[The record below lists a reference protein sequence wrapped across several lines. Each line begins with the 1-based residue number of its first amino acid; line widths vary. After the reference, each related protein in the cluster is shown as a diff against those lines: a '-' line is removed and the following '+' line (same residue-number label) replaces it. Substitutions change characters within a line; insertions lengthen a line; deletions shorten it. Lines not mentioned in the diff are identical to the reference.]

1 MAIAGATGVSSG
13 AAHPVSSLLM
23 ADVGGFTMPQ
33 LQRLTLG
40 NADSDGIPCYRIC
53 GFHPH
58 RDFYEVYVSVDD
70 LVLRRVSEPDCDG
83 VVSNEIRR
91 DIRVDESIDEQTF
104 QFRPAA

>member
-1 MAIAGATGVSSG
+1 
-13 AAHPVSSLLM
+13 M